1 MRDHFT
7 NARHAAAAALLAFAA
22 AWPSLYAA
30 FTFWAATP
38 YERALQNA
46 WCGDASDAMM
56 MLGHCPACWIGV
68 AMLASA
74 ALFVLA
80 APAQTIR
87 ESVLPQ

>member
-1 MRDHFT
+1 MRSQFM
-7 NARHAAAAALLAFAA
+7 NARHAAAAALLALAA
-22 AWPSLYAA
+22 AWPSVYAA

-38 YERALQNA
+38 HQRALRDA
-46 WCGDASDAMM
+46 WCGDVATGFA
-56 MLGHCPACWIGV
+56 MLGHCMACWVGV

-74 ALFVLA
+74 AMFVLA